1 VAKPRAAVLAIG
13 DSVMKGARS
22 TLESTIP
29 GMAVDAARS
38 RQFWEGIQVVQQYAS
53 LNALPSTV
61 VIGLGTNGRITDQLF
76 DQMMNTIGPGHQ
88 VFFLTTRVPRPWEAE
103 DNAAV
108 ANGAQRWKNVHAL
121 DWGTYS
127 DCHADWFV
135 NDGFHLRT
143 PGQHAYADFVRL
155 GLVGRAPRTCTP

>member
-1 VAKPRAAVLAIG
+1 
-13 DSVMKGARS
+13 MQGARS
-22 TLESTIP
+22 SLESTIS

-38 RQFWEGIQVVQQYAS
+38 RQFWEGIDVVQQYKS
-53 LNALPSTV
+53 LNALPSTL

-108 ANGAQRWKNVHAL
+108 ASGATRWKNAHAL

-143 PGQHAYADFVRL
+143 PGQHAYANFVRL
-155 GLVGRAPRTCTP
+155 GLFGRAPRTCTK